1 MIKHTLEISERA
13 ARIRLKNKQLHIQ
26 LDESEHSFAC
36 EDIGVLVLQ
45 NPAVSISAAVMDALC
60 KSGAAVVICGQNRL
74 PTGLLLPLPTHTQ
87 LVPRMMT
94 QLNAS
99 RPAAKQAWK
108 QIIQAKIKAQANS
121 LEPPFSEK
129 LLYMAGKVQ
138 SGDPDNYEAQASK
151 IYWPNYFQEEYANGD
166 QRNPDGPSCFN
177 ICLNYGYALIR
188 ASMARA
194 IVSAGLVP
202 ALGVFHK
209 RRDNPYCLADDLMEP
224 LRPLVDR
231 AVKKLI
237 VQKIT
242 NDLEPLNKEVRRQL
256 LSLLASKIKL
266 SDKDGPLMAILPR
279 YINNYF
285 RFISGESKQITIPK
299 A

>member
-13 ARIRLKNKQLHIQ
+13 AQIRLRNKQLIIRV
-26 LDESEHSFAC
+26 DESEHSFAC

-60 KSGAAVVICGQNRL
+60 KSGAAIIICGQNRL
-74 PTGLLLPLPTHTQ
+74 PTGLLLPLPAHTQ
-87 LVPRMMT
+87 LVPRMMA
-94 QLNAS
+94 QLKAS
-99 RPAAKQAWK
+99 RPASKQAWK
-108 QIIQAKIKAQANS
+108 QIVQAKIKAQAQN
-121 LEPPFSEK
+121 LKPPFSEK

-151 IYWPNYFQEEYANGD
+151 LYWPNYFQTVYSNGD
-166 QRNPDGPSCFN
+166 QRNPDGISCFN
-177 ICLNYGYALIR
+177 VCLNYGYALIR
-188 ASMARA
+188 ASVARA
-194 IVSAGLVP
+194 IVSSGLVP

-231 AVKKLI
+231 TVKKLI
-237 VQKIT
+237 DQAIT
-242 NDLEPLNKEVRRQL
+242 NDTDPLNKETRKTL

-266 SDKDGPLMAILPR
+266 ADTEGPLMATLPR

-285 RFISGESKQITIPK
+285 RFITGESKQVIIPVT
-299 A
+299 